1 VRSLDASHTKVS
13 VGALMPRFCQGNCT
27 MGGEDDAPAP
37 PPAANARARDQS
49 RWCIEICCGC
59 RQRCRQDPRSETH
72 LPAQR
77 TPVDRRRPRQVRQ
90 SELTVNDLGPAGR
103 RGSSPRRPA
112 AHPLTRRRR
121 SGESPPGHLA
131 GRHPRARRAAPGRSG
146 DRCRPAQVWFRPLRS
161 RFVADDPPS
170 PAAAHPQLVNIEP
183 FTRASKI

>member
-37 PPAANARARDQS
+37 PAAANARARDQS
-49 RWCIEICCGC
+49 RWCIDNPL
-59 RQRCRQDPRSETH
+59 R
-72 LPAQR
+72 LPSALPSGPEER
-77 TPVDRRRPRQVRQ
+77 NALARPKDTRKSPAPASSASSRNRP
-90 SELTVNDLGPAGR
+90 STIWGPAGR

-146 DRCRPAQVWFRPLRS
+146 DRCRPAQGVVS
-161 RFVADDPPS
+161 TVAIK
-170 PAAAHPQLVNIEP
+170 VC
-183 FTRASKI
+183 RR